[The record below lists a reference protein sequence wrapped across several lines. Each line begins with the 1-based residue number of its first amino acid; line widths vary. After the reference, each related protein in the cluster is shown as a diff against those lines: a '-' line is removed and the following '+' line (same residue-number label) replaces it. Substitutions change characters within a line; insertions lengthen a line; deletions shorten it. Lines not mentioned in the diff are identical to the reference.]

1 MKTLNTVVTGIALS
15 LTLGFATS
23 ASAHPGAMGG
33 GMGSGMQGGQQ
44 HGMNGGMQKG
54 MHGGNGPAA
63 MQHGMGQQAGQQLMT
78 AEERTAHQ
86 EKMRNAKTP
95 EERQQIAAAT
105 RTEMQKRAA
114 EKGITLPEGRGPR
127 SGFGPN
133 APKAS
138 PSTEHVH

>member
-33 GMGSGMQGGQQ
+33 GMGSGMQGGQR
-44 HGMNGGMQKG
+44 HGMQNG

-63 MQHGMGQQAGQQLMT
+63 MQRGMGQQAGQQLMT

-95 EERQQIAAAT
+95 EEHQQIAAAT

-114 EKGITLPEGRGPR
+114 EKGITLPEHRGPQGR
-127 SGFGPN
+127 AGAGRNTP
-133 APKAS
+133 APAT
-138 PSTEHVH
+138 TEHAH